1 MFCYFT
7 FKGDNVSSEEKIVG
21 FLKLRGYQVRE
32 IEEKADGNYRII
44 KAAKNGEENIFI
56 IRGYDSQK
64 VIGTALV
71 RSLKEIMNKEGAS
84 KGFLVGGKRSTPKAR
99 EIASESNIE
108 LIVDYPIL
116 DIFEHYLVPKH
127 EIADPEDYSKILE
140 KYRIKKE
147 NLPKIRASDPAVRAI
162 GGKPGDVIKITR
174 NSKTAGKTI
183 VYRIVIEDTAP

>member
-1 MFCYFT
+1 M
-7 FKGDNVSSEEKIVG
+7 SSEEKIVG